1 MRRATTFAI
10 GTSAVI
16 ALAAAV
22 ISSSRAIGQREGELA
37 SPEDGHWNRVN
48 VLAAAVPTPI
58 QCRGC
63 WFPLTQLRY
72 FNAARFCVTYAST
85 DFVGPGFCPGIAV
98 DVLQRFPAHWLS
110 RARNRLQID
119 I

>member
-37 SPEDGHWNRVN
+37 SPENGHWNRVN
-48 VLAAAVPTPI
+48 VLAAAGPTLHSVSGLLVPTYTK
-58 QCRGC
+58 RE
-63 WFPLTQLRY
+63 LRY
-72 FNAARFCVTYAST
+72 SNAARIATRLAGNKCTRST
-85 DFVGPGFCPGIAV
+85 TALGYI
-98 DVLQRFPAHWLS
+98 
-110 RARNRLQID
+110 
-119 I
+119 